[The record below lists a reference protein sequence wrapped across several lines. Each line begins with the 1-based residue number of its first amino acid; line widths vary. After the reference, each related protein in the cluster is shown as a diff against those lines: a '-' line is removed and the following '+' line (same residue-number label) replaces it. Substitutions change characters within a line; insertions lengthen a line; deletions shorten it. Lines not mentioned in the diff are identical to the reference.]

1 MNSNNHSV
9 FDMKFHWV
17 LVTKYGNK
25 CFTKGILHSLES
37 ICMSHCAKWGVQL
50 LEFGGE
56 SDHMHLMIE
65 LNPTIEP
72 SNMWTL
78 SSIMEFLI
86 ITLEPIKQLSPI
98 VTNSHI
104 KEWDWTLVFFPIKTF
119 FCIST
124 NGPIDTSSSK
134 KQSYMLEG
142 LIIVTLV
149 PVFTFKILLWII
161 LISDLMRLLN
171 I

>member
-72 SNMWTL
+72 SKFINNLKTV
-78 SSIMEFLI
+78 SS
-86 ITLEPIKQLSPI
+86 
-98 VTNSHI
+98 
-104 KEWDWTLVFFPIKTF
+104 
-119 FCIST
+119 
-124 NGPIDTSSSK
+124 
-134 KQSYMLEG
+134 
-142 LIIVTLV
+142 
-149 PVFTFKILLWII
+149 
-161 LISDLMRLLN
+161 RLLRKEYN
-171 I
+171 EHLRHYYWKPVLWSRSYCLLTAGGAPLETLKAYIQNQSTPT